1 MGRGPSQAAAK
12 WHELIQR
19 WRRSSLSVAEFCRR
33 QEITEASF
41 YQWRK
46 RLESEEPRSELLRFV
61 QLPTPAWTA
70 ANAVE
75 MLLPGGAVV
84 SFSDRAAPELVA
96 AAIRAAMQAP
106 AGEPRAC

>member
-1 MGRGPSQAAAK
+1 MGRGAGQAATK
-12 WHELIQR
+12 WRELIRR

-33 QEITEASF
+33 QEIAQASF

-46 RLESEEPRSELLRFV
+46 RLESEEPGAESLRFV

-70 ANAVE
+70 AKAIE
-75 MLLPGGAVV
+75 MRLPGGAVV

-106 AGEPRAC
+106 AEEPRPC

>member
-1 MGRGPSQAAAK
+1 MRRGPGQAAVK
-12 WHELIQR
+12 WRELIQR

-33 QEITEASF
+33 QEIAQASF

-46 RLESEEPRSELLRFV
+46 RLEAEEPRAESLRFV

-70 ANAVE
+70 ASAAE
-75 MLLPGGAVV
+75 MRLPGGAVV
-84 SFSDRAAPELVA
+84 SFSDRAAPELMS

-106 AGEPRAC
+106 TKEPRPC

>member
-1 MGRGPSQAAAK
+1 MVRGPSQAVAK
-12 WHELIQR
+12 WRELIQR

-33 QEITEASF
+33 QEITQASF

-46 RLESEEPRSELLRFV
+46 RLEFEEPGSPSLRFV

-70 ANAVE
+70 ANTVE
-75 MLLPGGAVV
+75 MRLPGGAVV

-96 AAIRAAMQAP
+96 AAIRAAMQAS
-106 AGEPRAC
+106 AGEPRPC